1 VNQHDEFWRKQAT
14 SEDYADANIP
24 TKEQVDFLVNALRPA
39 VHRTNASILE
49 FGCGYGRLTKQIKK
63 AFPAA
68 FVAGVDIN
76 ANVLAKA
83 REYAGHAKTSREQ
96 SKYPMFYQAA
106 DIKNVPPKDAIYSVA
121 VLQHMPSDR
130 KRQFFA
136 EAAAALNRAGVLVFQ
151 YVEGDSDT
159 FLTHDA
165 KVEDVSKWLRQA
177 GFEIASYE
185 QNLIQD
191 RWTWIVAVKE

>member
-1 VNQHDEFWRKQAT
+1 VNQHDDFWRKQAT

-76 ANVLAKA
+76 TNVLTKA

-130 KRQFFA
+130 KRQFLLRLRQLSTVPA
-136 EAAAALNRAGVLVFQ
+136 CWYSNTLRVTA
-151 YVEGDSDT
+151 DT

-165 KVEDVSKWLRQA
+165 KFEDVSKWLRQA